1 MAEKFASE
9 KVAYSP
15 NEAAA
20 AAGIGRTF
28 LFEQIRLGKLPA
40 KKAGRR
46 TLIDADSLRRWIKS
60 LPRAGG
66 SGSIILRD
74 EGRK

>member
-1 MAEKFASE
+1 VAEKFASE

-15 NEAAA
+15 NEAA

-46 TLIDADSLRRWIKS
+46 TLIDSDSLRRWIKS

-66 SGSIILRD
+66 SGSITLRD
-74 EGRK
+74 EGSK